1 MKAIEEEGGR
11 PFLVLRRS
19 SWQRSGRADIN
30 YERRLKEIEGASRN
44 EGVGVRRFKALD
56 ARLPLGNS
64 EGLRR
69 GSRVKLSKLYITHCP
84 TVT

>member
-1 MKAIEEEGGR
+1 MMKAIEEEGGR

-44 EGVGVRRFKALD
+44 EGLRVRRFKALD
-56 ARLPLGNS
+56 RTPAAQELCGSP
-64 EGLRR
+64 EGVE
-69 GSRVKLSKLYITHCP
+69 GQAE
-84 TVT
+84 